1 MGISPFVV
9 CTSFHRIASWIVSL
23 SVTYRAVII
32 YSHANA
38 ADCGTMLPRCTQI
51 SVQLDVDVIIYD
63 YEGYGYSDG
72 SPSEAAM
79 IRDLEVVFKYALGTF
94 SSKHIFL
101 YGESSK
107 FLSRIAP

>member
-1 MGISPFVV
+1 M
-9 CTSFHRIASWIVSL
+9 HIVSQN
-23 SVTYRAVII
+23 SKSNRSHPVTPRAVII

-51 SVQLDVDVIIYD
+51 AVHLDVDVIIYD

-79 IRDLEVVFKYALGTF
+79 LRDLELVFKFALGAF
-94 SSKHIFL
+94 SPKHIFL
-101 YGESSK
+101 YGESST
-107 FLSRIAP
+107 FFVRIGP